1 MKREVRIRFCV
12 LLVLLV
18 FLLCGID
25 PVAAITGGWYIKG
38 ISYPMDVE
46 GKAILLGNNE
56 SGLFGVNV
64 ESETGDFEGTAW
76 IFIKQNYYRKGS
88 RGMFVDTDDLF
99 WYVRPTIVKLGFRN
113 AFIDEWTFSN
123 SEWTH
128 FGSGGY
134 GFVVFDNMGRVSVT
148 NIPVKNG
155 GCINIPNLP
164 NEWDFT
170 VSGTLG
176 IPYTGN
182 FACGASN
189 GGDRIEYAI
198 VNKTGWRI
206 LNSTGLWSAY
216 WGERGLGRSAIGV
229 GDLWGCYKSTAE
241 GDVWVK
247 CDGTETGTAS
257 IDSGILA
264 IRIVHYEES
273 FQGRGFGAYVHYL
286 SFGVP
291 PVKGYSGIIV
301 TMPKEAY
308 VGVRFSG
315 AAYPSQTL
323 EEEYTCHWNVPDW
336 ISVNGCSVS
345 GVPTAPGVYA
355 WGVSLSAPHYET
367 KTASGWI
374 TVRSPDDVVNSGG
387 VGIAGDIIR
396 TLGLAD
402 SKLANFVGG
411 LDSVRVSLIN
421 AMRDVAKVVGNLKIV
436 DVALD
441 VNKFVSFGMKF
452 LPPHA
457 NIVLSIFP
465 VVVGIK
471 VVLWVVGAVKQV
483 VKWW

>member
-18 FLLCGID
+18 FLFCGID
-25 PVAAITGGWYIKG
+25 PVAASTGGWRIKG
-38 ISYPMDVE
+38 ISYPMNVE

-76 IFIKQNYYRKGS
+76 IFIKQNYWSWMDWK
-88 RGMFVDTDDLF
+88 FVDTDDLF
-99 WYVRPTIVKLGFRN
+99 WYVRPTIVKLGFKN
-113 AFIDEWTFSN
+113 SFIDEWSFSN
-123 SEWTH
+123 SRWSNL
-128 FGSGGY
+128 GSGGY

-148 NIPVKNG
+148 NIPIKSG

-170 VSGTLG
+170 VSGTLH
-176 IPYTGN
+176 IPYTGD
-182 FACGASN
+182 FACRGSL

-198 VNKTGWRI
+198 VNKTEWRI
-206 LNSTGLWSAY
+206 LNLVRHFPY
-216 WGERGLGRSAIGV
+216 FNDKGLGRSAIGV

-264 IRIVHYEES
+264 IRIMHYEES
-273 FQGRGFGAYVHYL
+273 FQGSGFGAYVHYL

-291 PVKGYSGIIV
+291 GVQGYSGIIV

-308 VGVRFSG
+308 VGVRFSA
-315 AAYPSQTL
+315 AAYPSETL

-345 GVPTAPGVYA
+345 GVPTASGVYA

-374 TVRSPDDVVNSGG
+374 TVRSPDDLVSSGG

-396 TLGLAD
+396 TLGLED

-421 AMRDVAKVVGNLKIV
+421 AMRDVAKVVGKFTIV
-436 DVALD
+436 DVALN

-471 VVLWVVGAVKQV
+471 VVLWVVAAVKQV

>member
-1 MKREVRIRFCV
+1 MKKKQRVSVFTVI
-12 LLVLLV
+12 VLLV
-18 FLLCGID
+18 FFVFGID

-46 GKAILLGNNE
+46 GKPILLGNNE

-76 IFIKQNYYRKGS
+76 IFIKQNYAR
-88 RGMFVDTDDLF
+88 RGYLGNFVDTDDLF

-113 AFIDEWTFSN
+113 SFIDEWSFSD
-123 SEWTH
+123 SEWFH
-128 FGSGGY
+128 YGSGGY

-170 VSGTLG
+170 VSGTLD

-182 FACGASN
+182 FACGGSN

-206 LNSTGLWSAY
+206 LNSTGLWRYY
-216 WGERGLGRSAIGV
+216 WGESGLGRSAIGV

-264 IRIVHYEES
+264 IRIMHYEES
-273 FQGRGFGAYVHYL
+273 FQGGKFGAYVHYL

-308 VGVRFSG
+308 VGVKFSG

-336 ISVNGCSVS
+336 ISVNGCSFS
-345 GVPTAPGVYA
+345 GVPTASGVYA

-374 TVRSPDDVVNSGG
+374 TVRSLDDVVNSGG

-396 TLGLAD
+396 TLGLED

-411 LDSVRVSLIN
+411 LDSVRVSLLN
-421 AMRDVAKVVGNLKIV
+421 AVRSVNDVIGNLSIV

-441 VNKFVSFGMKF
+441 VKKYVSFGMKL

-457 NIVLSIFP
+457 NIILGLIP
-465 VVVGIK
+465 VVFGVKFVMWI
-471 VVLWVVGAVKQV
+471 VGAVKSII
-483 VKWW
+483 KWW